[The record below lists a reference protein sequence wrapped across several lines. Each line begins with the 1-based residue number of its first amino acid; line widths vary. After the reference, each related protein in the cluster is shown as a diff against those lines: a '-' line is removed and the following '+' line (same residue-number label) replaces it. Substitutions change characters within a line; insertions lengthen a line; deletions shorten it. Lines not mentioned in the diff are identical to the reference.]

1 MNNRLNYSS
10 IDDAWGQNN
19 TISNNKPHLTQRL
32 QENWKNVNTTL
43 PISSNEISELKDE
56 IKKLKE
62 TEHFQQETLK
72 PCSLVNDHVKKCNI
86 CRNNMMKELQNYE
99 EFSNASV
106 PNASVSNT
114 NVLNTRV
121 SNTNVLNG
129 SRNNRERINDY
140 RKKQI
145 EQYNDLEDNLEEDN
159 LEEDNPEEESNYIL
173 ETFENITPSQ
183 KNLLLV
189 IIYGILIIVISDLVI
204 KDTK

>member
-19 TISNNKPHLTQRL
+19 TILNDKPQPIQQT

-43 PISSNEISELKDE
+43 SISSNEISELKDE

-62 TEHFQQETLK
+62 TEHFHQETLK

-99 EFSNASV
+99 QFSNTSV
-106 PNASVSNT
+106 PNIPN
-114 NVLNTRV
+114 
-121 SNTNVLNG
+121 
-129 SRNNRERINDY
+129 NNRERINNNRERINNY

-145 EQYNDLEDNLEEDN
+145 EQYNDLEENQEEDN
-159 LEEDNPEEESNYIL
+159 LEEDNQEQESNYIL

-189 IIYGILIIVISDLVI
+189 IIYGILIIVISDLII